1 MLAHAKYS
9 EMNAMTLL
17 ETQPH
22 VKLTL
27 DGLLAMLEQRII
39 DPSRKYELVDGVVFE
54 MPSEGLSH
62 RYLKSALIAHLNRT
76 LPSTYFVMADATLD
90 LGPGD
95 APSPDVYV
103 IPSDKAQTAVT
114 PGDVLLVIEVADTT
128 LADDL
133 GVKADLY
140 ARYGVGEYWV
150 VDIARG
156 AIWAHRKRDG
166 ARWAARV
173 EIGADEEAR
182 CAAVPEVAVRLA
194 DLRR

>member
-1 MLAHAKYS
+1 
-9 EMNAMTLL
+9 MNAITLL

-27 DGLLAMLEQRII
+27 EGLLAMMEQRII
-39 DPSRKYELVDGVVFE
+39 DPNKKYELVDGVVFE
-54 MPSEGLSH
+54 MPSEGLPH

-76 LPSTYFVMADATLD
+76 LPAEYFVMADATLD

-95 APSPDVYV
+95 APSSDAYV
-103 IPSDKAQTAVT
+103 IPGDKADKPVA

-156 AIWAHRKRDG
+156 VILAHRARDG
-166 ARWAARV
+166 ERWAAPV
-173 EIGADEEAR
+173 EIGAQETAQ
-182 CAAVPEVAVRLA
+182 CAAVPELVVRLA

>member
-1 MLAHAKYS
+1 
-9 EMNAMTLL
+9 MNAITLL

-27 DGLLAMLEQRII
+27 EGLLAMMQQRII
-39 DPSRKYELVDGVVFE
+39 DPNRKYELIDGVVFE
-54 MPSEGLSH
+54 MPSEGLPH

-76 LPSTYFVMADATLD
+76 LPADYFVMADATLD

-95 APSPDVYV
+95 APSPDAYV
-103 IPSDKAQTAVT
+103 IPAHLADKPVP

-133 GVKADLY
+133 GVKAELY
-140 ARYGVGEYWV
+140 ARYGVQEYWV
-150 VDIARG
+150 VDVARM
-156 AIWAHRKRDG
+156 AILVHRARNG
-166 ARWAARV
+166 ERWAAPV
-173 EIGADEEAR
+173 EVGADEAAR
-182 CAAVPEVAVRLA
+182 CAGVPELAVRLA

>member
-1 MLAHAKYS
+1 
-9 EMNAMTLL
+9 MNAITLL

-27 DGLLAMLEQRII
+27 EGLLAMLKQRII
-39 DPSRKYELVDGVVFE
+39 DPNKKYELIDGVVFE
-54 MPSEGLSH
+54 MPSEGLPH

-76 LPSTYFVMADATLD
+76 LPTGYFVMADATLD

-95 APSPDVYV
+95 APSPDTYIIPADKADQPVA
-103 IPSDKAQTAVT
+103 PSDVR
-114 PGDVLLVIEVADTT
+114 LVIEVADTT

-156 AIWAHRKRDG
+156 VIWVHRVRDG
-166 ARWAARV
+166 DGWAAPV
-173 EIGADEEAR
+173 EIGAEETVR
-182 CAAVPEVAVRLA
+182 CAGAPEIAVRLG